1 MEIKNFQKIYL
12 LGIGGIG
19 MSSIAQFF
27 LQNGKNVAGYDREK
41 TELTKNLE
49 DLGAKIHYKSN
60 ISKIPVSFK
69 CSEKTLVI
77 YTPAINFDNKEF
89 IYFKQNK
96 FLVLKRSDV
105 LSHISKNKFCIA
117 VAGTHGKT
125 TTSSILTHILF
136 ENNFSF
142 SSFVGGISENYN
154 SNYINNGKEM
164 ILVEA
169 DEFDRSFLK
178 LSPDIACVTSIDF
191 DHSDIYKNRT
201 ELLNSFKKF
210 SNQLKKNG
218 IIIKKYGLQIKGETY
233 GFNPSSDYFI
243 SNFKNL
249 KNFSTFDINHKT
261 GCCKKIRF
269 QMLGKH
275 NAENVLAAFVIC
287 KKLDMS
293 DSNIKT
299 SIQSFKGVKRRFTYV
314 LRTPKVLID
323 DYAHH
328 PVEINEVKKTI
339 LNLYKNK
346 KVTVIFQP
354 HLFSRTRDLM
364 DEFADVLSDFYEVI
378 LLDIYPAREKPIRGI
393 SSSIILDKI
402 INKNKKLLSDDELYE
417 NIKRSKSDVF
427 VMLGAGDIAEK
438 VVTIKK
444 LIKKN
449 GL

>member
-1 MEIKNFQKIYL
+1 MLKMFWLHL
-12 LGIGGIG
+12 LY
-19 MSSIAQFF
+19 
-27 LQNGKNVAGYDREK
+27 V
-41 TELTKNLE
+41 
-49 DLGAKIHYKSN
+49 
-60 ISKIPVSFK
+60 
-69 CSEKTLVI
+69 
-77 YTPAINFDNKEF
+77 
-89 IYFKQNK
+89 
-96 FLVLKRSDV
+96 
-105 LSHISKNKFCIA
+105 
-117 VAGTHGKT
+117 
-125 TTSSILTHILF
+125 
-136 ENNFSF
+136 
-142 SSFVGGISENYN
+142 
-154 SNYINNGKEM
+154 
-164 ILVEA
+164 
-169 DEFDRSFLK
+169 
-178 LSPDIACVTSIDF
+178 
-191 DHSDIYKNRT
+191 
-201 ELLNSFKKF
+201 
-210 SNQLKKNG
+210 
-218 IIIKKYGLQIKGETY
+218 
-233 GFNPSSDYFI
+233 
-243 SNFKNL
+243 
-249 KNFSTFDINHKT
+249 
-261 GCCKKIRF
+261 
-269 QMLGKH
+269 
-275 NAENVLAAFVIC
+275 

-299 SIQSFKGVKRRFTYV
+299 SIQSFKGVKRRFTHV

-417 NIKRSKSDVF
+417 NIKTSKSDVF

-438 VVTIKK
+438 VNTIKK

>member
-1 MEIKNFQKIYL
+1 MSLTTTEIGCQVL
-12 LGIGGIG
+12 G

-41 TELTKNLE
+41 TVLTKNLE
-49 DLGAKIHYKSN
+49 DQGAKIHYKSN
-60 ISKIPVSFK
+60 ISSIPVSFK

-77 YTPAINFDNKEF
+77 YTPAINFDNEEF
-89 IYFKQNK
+89 IFFKHND
-96 FLVLKRSDV
+96 FLILKRSDV
-105 LSHISKNKFCIA
+105 LSHLSNNKFCIA

-125 TTSSILTHILF
+125 TTSSILSHILL

-154 SNYINNGKEM
+154 SNYINNGKEI

-178 LSPDIACVTSIDF
+178 LSPDIACITSIDF

-218 IIIKKYGLQIKGETY
+218 IIIKKYGLQINGETY
-233 GFNPSSDYFI
+233 GFNPSSDFFI
-243 SNFKNL
+243 TNFKNQR
-249 KNFSTFDINHKT
+249 NFSTFDIKHKS

-269 QMLGKH
+269 QMMGKH
-275 NAENVLAAFVIC
+275 NAENALAAFIIC
-287 KKLDMS
+287 KKLNME
-293 DSNIKT
+293 DSNIKA

-314 LRTPKVLID
+314 LKTPKVLID

-328 PVEINEVKKTI
+328 PVEIKEVKKTV

-364 DEFADVLSDFYEVI
+364 DEFADVLADFYEII
-378 LLDIYPAREKPIRGI
+378 LLEIYPAREKPIPGI
-393 SSSIILDKI
+393 SSSVLLDKI
-402 INKNKKLLSDDELYE
+402 INKNKKLLSDNELYE
-417 NIKRSKSDVF
+417 NVKRSKSDVF
-427 VMLGAGDIAEK
+427 LMLGAGDIAEK
-438 VVTIKK
+438 VGRIKK
-444 LIKKN
+444 LIKKD

>member
-60 ISKIPVSFK
+60 VSKIPVSFK

-77 YTPAINFDNKEF
+77 YTPAINFDNEEF
-89 IYFKQNK
+89 NYFKQNK

-105 LSHISKNKFCIA
+105 LSHISNNKFCIA

-154 SNYINNGKEM
+154 SNYINNGKKM

-191 DHSDIYKNRT
+191 DHSDIYKNQT

-210 SNQLKKNG
+210 SYQLKKNG
-218 IIIKKYGLQIKGETY
+218 IIIKKYGLQINGETY
-233 GFNPSSDYFI
+233 GFNSSSDYFI
-243 SNFKNL
+243 SNFKNQ
-249 KNFSTFDINHKT
+249 KNFSTFDINHKS
-261 GCCKKIRF
+261 GRCKKIRF
-269 QMLGKH
+269 KMIGKH
-275 NAENVLAAFVIC
+275 NAENALAAFVIC

-293 DSNIKT
+293 DSDIKA

-314 LRTPKVLID
+314 LKNPKVLID

-328 PVEINEVKKTI
+328 PTEINEIKKTV
-339 LNLYKNK
+339 LSLYKEK

-354 HLFSRTRDLM
+354 HLFSRTKDLM
-364 DEFADVLSDFYEVI
+364 DEFAHVLSDFYEII
-378 LLDIYPAREKPIRGI
+378 LLDIYPAREKPICGI
-393 SSSIILDKI
+393 SSSVLLDKI

-417 NIKRSKSDVF
+417 NVKRSNSDVF

-438 VVTIKK
+438 VGRIKK
-444 LIKKN
+444 LIREN
-449 GL
+449 EL